1 MSVLWDIGSGI
12 MKISSEQTAYYLLA
26 SNTFTIYRHFFKHNI
41 REGIVLTDGTRL
53 GNQKLTLL
61 YLYKILFEGTD
72 EEHAM
77 TSADIAERLEAYG
90 VSTSRKTIYEDVNV
104 LREAGVEILSGRGSN
119 SGYRLVGRDFQLAE
133 LSLLANAVSSAKFLT
148 EKKSAELLKKI
159 SRLTSSFEGRQLQ
172 REVYIANRPKSMNE
186 KIYYNVD
193 TIHKAI
199 AEKKKI
205 SFMMFDYDLR
215 KRMNFREGVRICS
228 PYALC
233 WNEEKYYAVGYYE
246 KYGKITNFRVDR
258 MTDIHILKEPAEKKP
273 KDFSLSEHLNSTFS
287 MFSGDSEDVRL
298 RFDNDLINAVIDRF
312 GKKVPIYPHGDDQFE
327 TVVKV
332 KTEQPQPFFGWI
344 FKFGTKARIIGPA
357 HLIDEYKRML
367 KEAADAAEGSD

>member
-1 MSVLWDIGSGI
+1 M
-12 MKISSEQTAYYLLA
+12 
-26 SNTFTIYRHFFKHNI
+26 
-41 REGIVLTDGTRL
+41 TDGTRT

-61 YLYKILFEGTD
+61 YIYKILFEGTD

-77 TSADIAERLEAYG
+77 TSADIAEKLEAYG
-90 VSTSRKTIYEDVNV
+90 VSASRKTIYDDVNV

-119 SGYRLVGRDFQLAE
+119 SGYRLVGREFQLAE

-148 EKKSAELLKKI
+148 EKKSAELLKELLKKI
-159 SRLTSSFEGRQLQ
+159 SRLTGRYEGRQLQ

-215 KRMNFREGVRICS
+215 KRMIFREGVRICS

-233 WNEEKYYAVGYYE
+233 WNEEKYYLVAYYE
-246 KYGKITNFRVDR
+246 KYGRITNFRVDR
-258 MTDIHILKEPAEKKP
+258 MTDIHILNEPAEKQP
-273 KDFSLSEHLNSTFS
+273 RDFSLSEYLSSTFS
-287 MFSGDSEDVRL
+287 MFSGNSEDVRL

-344 FKFGTKARIIGPA
+344 FKFGTKARIIEPA
-357 HLIDEYKRML
+357 HLIDEYQKML

>member
-1 MSVLWDIGSGI
+1 M
-12 MKISSEQTAYYLLA
+12 T
-26 SNTFTIYRHFFKHNI
+26 
-41 REGIVLTDGTRL
+41 EGNRT

-61 YLYKILFEGTD
+61 YIYKILFEGTD
-72 EEHAM
+72 EDHIM

-90 VSTSRKTIYEDVNV
+90 VSASRKTIYDDVNV

-119 SGYRLVGRDFQLAE
+119 SGYRLVGRDFQTAE
-133 LSLLANAVSSAKFLT
+133 LTLLANAVSSAKFLT
-148 EKKSAELLKKI
+148 EKKSSELLKKI
-159 SRLTSSFEGRQLQ
+159 SRLTSSYEGSQLR

-205 SFMMFDYDLR
+205 AFMMFDYDLR
-215 KRMNFREGVRICS
+215 KKPNFREGVRTCS

-233 WNEEKYYAVGYYE
+233 WNEEKYYLVAHYE

-258 MTDIHILKEPAEKKP
+258 MTDIHILDEPAQKQP
-273 KDFSLSEHLNSTFS
+273 RDFSLSAYLSSTFS

-298 RFDNDLINAVIDRF
+298 RFDNDLINAVIDQF
-312 GKKVPIYPHGDDQFE
+312 GKSVPIYPHGDTQFD
-327 TVVKV
+327 TIVKV

-357 HLIDEYKRML
+357 HLVDKYKKML
-367 KEAADAAEGSD
+367 KEAADTAEGSD